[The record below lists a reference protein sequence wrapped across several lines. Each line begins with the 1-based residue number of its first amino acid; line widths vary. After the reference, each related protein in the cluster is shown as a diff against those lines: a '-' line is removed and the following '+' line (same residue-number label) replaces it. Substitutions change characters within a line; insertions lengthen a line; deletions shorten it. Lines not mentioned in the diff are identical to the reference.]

1 MKQIKVIYLL
11 GSLNRGGTETLLLD
25 TFRNLNEKDFVAECF
40 YRKGGTLEKDFQ
52 LSGIPVKKISTGKNP
67 LTYMLRLRN
76 EIKKSAA
83 NIVHAQQ
90 FIDAFYAYW
99 ACMGLKTKI
108 ILTFHGYDYDNG
120 WIGKALLKFII
131 KRTYLNIYVSH
142 SIKDYYTFRYK
153 LDALYQEVVY
163 NGIDFNKFRKLSLS
177 QVTLRDELKLSK
189 DSLLFG
195 TVGNFIDVRDPLT
208 ICHFLKLLYENNTDF
223 HFIFVGKKSDTYPE
237 LYDDCVNYCRN
248 NGFAEKVS
256 FAGVRQDVP
265 QLLPQLDAF
274 IYATDHDT
282 FGIAVVEAIFA
293 GIPVFVNNHPVMNEI
308 TGNGKLAILY
318 PTKNEQG
325 FMNRF
330 NDYLTNREI
339 YKTMAQ
345 QSSLLISEKYS
356 IEKHIQSLKK
366 LYSRII
372 HNS

>member
-25 TFRNLNEKDFVAECF
+25 AFRNLNEKDFAAECF
-40 YRKGGTLEKDFQ
+40 YRKGGVLEKDFQ
-52 LSGIPVKKISTGKNP
+52 LSGIPVKKITTGKNP
-67 LTYMLRLRN
+67 FAYILRLRN

-99 ACMGLKTKI
+99 ACMGLKVKVVQ
-108 ILTFHGYDYDNG
+108 TFHGYDYDNG
-120 WIGKALLKFII
+120 WLGKALLSFII
-131 KRTYLNIYVSH
+131 KRTDLNIYVSH

-153 LDALYQEVVY
+153 LDAIYQQVVY
-163 NGIDFNKFRKLSLS
+163 NGIDFNKFRKLSS
-177 QVTLRDELKLSK
+177 QVTLRSELKLSN
-189 DSLLFG
+189 DTLLLG

-208 ICHFLKLLYENNTDF
+208 ICRFLKLLYENNTDF
-223 HFIFVGKKSDTYPE
+223 HFIFVGKKSDTCPE
-237 LYDDCVNYCRN
+237 LYDDCVNYCREH
-248 NGFAEKVS
+248 GFGNKVS
-256 FAGVRQDVP
+256 FTGIRQDVP

-308 TGNGKLAILY
+308 TNNGKLAVLY

-325 FMNRF
+325 LMSKF
-330 NDYLTNREI
+330 NDFLSNRET
-339 YKTMAQ
+339 YRTMAQ

-356 IEKHIQSLKK
+356 IEEHIQSLKK

>member
-67 LTYMLRLRN
+67 LAYIQHLRN
-76 EIKKSAA
+76 EIKKSGA
-83 NIVHAQQ
+83 NLVHAQQ

-99 ACMGLKTKI
+99 ACVGLKVKVI
-108 ILTFHGYDYDNG
+108 QTFHGYDYDND
-120 WIGKALLKFII
+120 WLGKALLIFII
-131 KRTYLNIYVSH
+131 KRTDLNIYVSH

-177 QVTLRDELKLSK
+177 QVTLRDELKLSN
-189 DSLLFG
+189 DTLLLG

-208 ICHFLKLLYENNTDF
+208 ICRFLKLLYENNTDF
-223 HFIFVGKKSDTYPE
+223 HFIFVGKKSDTHPE
-237 LYDDCVNYCRN
+237 LYDDCVNYCRE
-248 NGFAEKVS
+248 NGFADRVS

-282 FGIAVVEAIFA
+282 FGIAVVEAIYA

-308 TGNGKLAILY
+308 TSNGKLAILY
-318 PTKNEQG
+318 PTKKEQG

-330 NDYLTNREI
+330 NDYLTNKEI
-339 YKTMAQ
+339 YQARAK
-345 QSSLLISEKYS
+345 QSSLLISEKYG
-356 IEKHIQSLKK
+356 IEQHIQSLKK
-366 LYSRII
+366 MYNRII
-372 HNS
+372 NNV